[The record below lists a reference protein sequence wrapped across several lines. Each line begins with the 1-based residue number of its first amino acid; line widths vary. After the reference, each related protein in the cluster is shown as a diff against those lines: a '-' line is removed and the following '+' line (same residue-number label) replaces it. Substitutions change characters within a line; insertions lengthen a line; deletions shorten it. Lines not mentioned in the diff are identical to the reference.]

1 MPRLT
6 RADIEREL
14 LSGRSVAWQEA
25 SGKSSSITLD
35 AAKQRRILDFLLKS
49 RMREVKGLSVEFADS
64 LAAAYDAAGDPADN
78 AAASAAGIAG
88 GGPWKIHALRIEGFG
103 GVNAWK
109 GKPLDFEL
117 DGESLLIEGPNGS
130 GKSSLTAAII
140 WALSGERPRDQ
151 DATRADE
158 GRPVFG
164 ADDKLAGQWPPVATY
179 PTNLSDLKNPPSV
192 AVEIIFADPAGVQAS
207 YKRSFDGKD
216 MITVIDPSLSIPSI
230 LLEAGLLMP
239 ARLPQLRLDQGRGR
253 LTEAVQKLTGLD
265 DLIDL
270 GAFIQG
276 LCHKSRDYLS
286 YKSTELAAA
295 RMEFDRQV
303 EKARSALQSVSLAVP
318 SFKPADT
325 DDRDGPM
332 AALGKTLNEK
342 ASELT
347 QVVSGDLV
355 AGLDLSNADVQK
367 QVGLALASAEQDLR
381 DGLEGLSSWTTLQ
394 LLLDALG
401 EPARTKMAEVTAAA
415 QKTLASAVV
424 FHEQEQADNRY
435 RLKAM
440 GARWHLEHNGTSEEI
455 ADCPLC
461 THSLSTNPELRQ
473 ELQDLRS
480 AGEAATRRLADN
492 LNAINAALE
501 SALPQAV
508 RRYLSDTLTKTPRSA
523 LLQELRAKFVTPD
536 RYSKYLAK
544 CGQLVAA
551 ALANA
556 PSEELPAPQSALPQT
571 LETSTVLER
580 IVRVEAMCASA
591 EWFEA
596 NRSAWQEWWKNF
608 ALCKPLPDGS
618 FLQSDPEP
626 VQAHLARLAK
636 ALGEAEPYRV
646 GAEALRNA
654 WGEGKTA
661 SKIERELEKRT
672 EIAEALTPLKSLGAM
687 AEAQARNAIDELS
700 KRIGEIHGRTYIAD
714 SLQFQQASL
723 DKKAGLIVRGKFAE
737 SIRIDATLVA
747 NTSWLRGVLW
757 AFIFALREEAVEQL
771 GSDPFPIFVLDDPQQ
786 TFDSE
791 HRHRWAEQI
800 AQLQKATPGVQL
812 LLATHEELFLSLLS
826 IDGVVGRRT
835 LISSAGPELG
845 HIGLFEGDALD
856 RRWQTVLRLRTP
868 AAAQDYMAAMRV
880 YLEGM
885 LRLMLRGE
893 DVKVPTFV
901 IGDCREKMSVLN
913 NAGHEPWN
921 RSVFKALATI
931 LGKTVPEI
939 RYIEMAHHA
948 SGAHLGMTEAIDVE
962 KYWKKPLRQTLEAAF
977 RIVREHRAL
986 HGGLT
991 ALHAFPPSVA
1001 LPEGYKPFIRGLQ
1014 FPLIGSAAALTNGKA
1029 ADGCVHLTIAGT
1041 ATEAVVLKDH
1051 IVLRVTAP
1059 TLEPVARPGD
1069 LLLVSEHTKPSAKSL
1084 VVAMNEDQLLARR
1097 LEIAENHSDVAV
1109 LTANAINPRMIAPPV
1124 VAKMTTL
1131 SLKKVIG
1138 VIFDHARWSGGAATD
1153 MEVCDCGGEA
1163 HVRNAFADME
1173 GLVEVSGHS
1182 AEPHAL
1188 DKQFLIIGKSISL
1201 TTAQSQLMGH
1211 PVIAEDSDG
1220 SRYFKRYHGS
1230 DPVVILESLEIGGS
1244 FAPIVLGAEP
1254 GAMPHIQAIWP
1265 VLGVLFERPR

>member
-6 RADIEREL
+6 RADIERNL
-14 LSGRSVAWQEA
+14 LSGRSISWREA

-35 AAKQRRILDFLLKS
+35 AAKQRRLLDFLLKS
-49 RMREVKGLSVEFADS
+49 RVREVKGLPVEFTDS
-64 LAAAYDAAGDPADN
+64 LAAACDAAGDPADS
-78 AAASAAGIAG
+78 AAASAAGAVG
-88 GGPWKIHALRIEGFG
+88 GGPWKIHALKIEGFG

-109 GKPLDFEL
+109 GKPLEFEL

-151 DATRADE
+151 DTTRADE

-179 PTNLSDLKNPPSV
+179 PTDLPDLKNPPSV
-192 AVEIIFADPAGVQAS
+192 TVEIIFTDPVGARAS
-207 YKRSFDGKD
+207 YKRCFDGKD
-216 MITVIDPSLSIPSI
+216 TATVIDPNLNIPSI

-265 DLIDL
+265 ELIEL
-270 GAFIQG
+270 GTFIQG

-286 YKSTELAAA
+286 YKSTELADA
-295 RMEFDRQV
+295 RKEFDRQI
-303 EKARSALQSVSLAVP
+303 EKARSALQPVPLAVP

-325 DDRDGPM
+325 DDRNGPM

-367 QVGLALASAEQDLR
+367 QVGLALVGAEQDLK
-381 DGLEGLSSWTTLQ
+381 DGLEGLPTWKTLQ
-394 LLLDALG
+394 SVFDALG
-401 EPARTKMAEVTAAA
+401 EPARKKIAEATAAA
-415 QKTLASAVV
+415 HQALISAVG
-424 FHEQEQADNRY
+424 FRQQEQADNRY

-440 GARWHLEHNGTSEEI
+440 GARWHLEHGGASEEI

-461 THSLSTNPELRQ
+461 THSLNANPTLRQ
-473 ELQDLRS
+473 ELQSLQS
-480 AGEAATRRLADN
+480 AGEAATRRFADN

-501 SALPQAV
+501 NTLPQV
-508 RRYLSDTLTKTPRSA
+508 LRRYLSDALTETPQLA
-523 LLQELRAKFVTPD
+523 LLQDLRAKFVTPD
-536 RYSKYLAK
+536 RYSKYLSK
-544 CGQLVAA
+544 CGKLFEA
-551 ALANA
+551 ALTNA
-556 PSEELPAPQSALPQT
+556 PAEEILAPQPAPSQT
-571 LETSTVLER
+571 PETSAVLER
-580 IVRVEAMCASA
+580 IARIEAMCASA
-591 EWFEA
+591 KWFEA
-596 NRSAWQEWWKNF
+596 QHDAWRKWWKKL
-608 ALCKPLPDGS
+608 AVCEPLPDGS
-618 FLQSDPEP
+618 FPQTGPEP
-626 VQAHLARLAK
+626 IQAHLARLAK

-646 GAEALRNA
+646 GAEAMRAA
-654 WGEGKTA
+654 WREGQLA
-661 SKIERELEKRT
+661 SKIEKELEKRA
-672 EIAEALTPLKSLGAM
+672 EIADALGPLKSLGAM

-700 KRIGEIHGRTYIAD
+700 KRIGEIHGQTYIAD
-714 SLQFQQASL
+714 NLQFQQASL
-723 DKKAGLIVRGKFAE
+723 DKKAGLIVRGKFTDN
-737 SIRIDATLVA
+737 IRIDATLVA
-747 NTSWLRGVLW
+747 NTSWLRGILW
-757 AFIFALREEAVEQL
+757 AFIFALREEAIEQL
-771 GSDPFPIFVLDDPQQ
+771 GADTFPIFVLDDPQQ

-800 AQLQKATPGVQL
+800 AKLQKATPGIQL
-812 LLATHEELFLSLLS
+812 LLATHEELFLSLLT
-826 IDGVVGRRT
+826 IDGVAGRRT

-856 RRWQTVLRLRTP
+856 RRWQTVLSLKTP

-901 IGDCREKMSVLN
+901 IGDCREKISVLN

-921 RSVFKALATI
+921 RSVFKTLATV
-931 LGKTVPEI
+931 LGKTVAEI
-939 RYIEMAHHA
+939 KYIEIAHHA
-948 SGAHLGMTEAIDVE
+948 SGTHLGMTEAIDVE
-962 KYWKKPLRQTLEAAF
+962 KYWKKPLRMTLEGAF

-1014 FPLIGSAAALTNGKA
+1014 FPLVGSAAALSDGKA

-1041 ATEAVVLKDH
+1041 ATETVELKDH
-1051 IVLRVTAP
+1051 IVLRITAP

-1069 LLLVSEHTKPSAKSL
+1069 LLLVSEHTKPSEKSL
-1084 VVAMNEDQLLARR
+1084 VVAMNEDRLLARR

-1124 VAKMTTL
+1124 VAKMATL

-1138 VIFDHARWSGGAATD
+1138 VIFDHARWSGATN
-1153 MEVCDCGGEA
+1153 MEICDCGGEA
-1163 HVRNAFADME
+1163 YARNAFAGME
-1173 GLVEVSGHS
+1173 GLVEVTGHS
-1182 AEPHAL
+1182 AEPYAL
-1188 DKQFLIIGKSISL
+1188 DKQFLIIGKSISFNL
-1201 TTAQSQLMGH
+1201 TQSQLEGR

-1220 SRYFKRYHGS
+1220 NRYFKRYRGS
-1230 DPVVILESLEIGGS
+1230 GRVAILESLEIGGD
-1244 FAPIVLGAEP
+1244 FAPIILGSTP
-1254 GAMPHIQAIWP
+1254 GATPYLQTIWP